1 MAKRKTG
8 DKLGDIRRA
17 TIAEVVECGSS
28 AASVNTI
35 AKRAGLAVGTVY
47 RYYENKDHLLR
58 AAYVAIKE
66 ELHNAMVEAASQVV
80 GSRSRVRAL
89 WFAVL
94 EYAHQHP
101 QSFLFAEVVVN
112 DMILTDQEKAVVTEM
127 ARQTRAFIEEAI
139 ADGTVR
145 DLDTQAIVTVLAAP
159 ALHLGRSAAMSGKTP
174 DRAHAEEIFEL
185 CWRAIEA

>member
-1 MAKRKTG
+1 MAKQKTG

-47 RYYENKDHLLR
+47 RYYDSKDHLLR
-58 AAYVAIKE
+58 AAYLAIKA
-66 ELHNAMVEAASQVV
+66 ELHNAMVEAVANVA
-80 GSRSRVRAL
+80 GSKPRIRAL

-94 EYAHQHP
+94 NYAHEHP

-112 DMILTDQEKAVVTEM
+112 DMILTDQERADVDEM
-127 ARQTRAFIEEAI
+127 AQQTRAFIAEAI

-145 DLDTQAIVTVLAAP
+145 DLDTQAIITVLSAP
-159 ALHLGRSAAMSGKTP
+159 ALQLGRKAAMSGKTL
-174 DRAHAEEIFEL
+174 DKAHAEEIFEL
-185 CWRAIEA
+185 CWRSIEA